1 MFPAD
6 DNVQIQNTGLAAG
19 IKVKSLILK
28 FSEDKRARGR
38 NEFSDAVFWLVTL
51 GGTKS
56 DNFFSGLL
64 KDLIAGNES
73 NDPAAYRHSVCQVV
87 YESIMFLAQKGIV
100 SLLDDPS
107 ASSEEVKSALQK
119 QSASTQKIGKV

>member
-1 MFPAD
+1 
-6 DNVQIQNTGLAAG
+6 
-19 IKVKSLILK
+19 
-28 FSEDKRARGR
+28 
-38 NEFSDAVFWLVTL
+38 VTL
-51 GGTKS
+51 GGTNT

-64 KDLIAGNES
+64 KDLIAGNEN
-73 NDPAAYRHSVCQVV
+73 NDPAVYRHSVCQVV

-107 ASSEEVKSALQK
+107 ASSEEVKSALRK